1 MRKRED
7 VLFYFIYEMIYPE
20 KDTIIIDIPIKCE
33 VPVVFLVA
41 NKKKVKSYSEANLDI
56 NKLTGRFEVN
66 NLNNSYQ
73 ILGESADIVDSII
86 DNYMVKKL
94 NEFNGLFL
102 SIHYTDQK
110 MFSES
115 KGHLRVIINAS
126 HKNTEHFL
134 PAVELIFHLV
144 DKMVALKLSANNKV
158 KAQKA
163 R

>member
-1 MRKRED
+1 
-7 VLFYFIYEMIYPE
+7 MIYPE
-20 KDTIIIDIPIKCE
+20 KDTITIDIPMKCE
-33 VPVVFLVA
+33 VPVVLLVA
-41 NKKKVKSYSEANLDI
+41 NKKKIKAYSESNLDI
-56 NKLTGRFEVN
+56 NKLAGRFDVN

-115 KGHLRVIINAS
+115 KGHLRVVLNAS
-126 HKNTEHFL
+126 HKNIDQFL
-134 PAVELIFHLV
+134 PAV
-144 DKMVALKLSANNKV
+144 
-158 KAQKA
+158 
-163 R
+163 